1 MSRKRSSESGAPM
14 TTASRSGGSGK
25 RGIPVLSTT
34 SGMARRLLPV
44 FAALMSPM
52 VATACI
58 VPIPAEP
65 AEDPDGGTNAFPV
78 IKFVMPAMPGPI
90 SLDPMNPNPPPVSL
104 TLADSDLGDI
114 LHVRAFRDY
123 DTGNTGSVGVEP
135 PPIGPSGQEDRG
147 TTIGTAGWCMGAS
160 QTGVHQ
166 IDLVVADRDWD
177 TTSLNPPFP
186 NRTPKGNGKTSMRS
200 WVVQCTPTP

>member
-1 MSRKRSSESGAPM
+1 MSRKKSSEVGSPM
-14 TTASRSGGSGK
+14 TTASWSGGSGK

-78 IKFVMPAMPGPI
+78 IVDVMPPMPGPI
-90 SLDPMNPNPPPVSL
+90 SLSTDPNHAQPVTF
-104 TLADSDLGDI
+104 TLGDSDLRDE
-114 LHVRAFRDY
+114 LHVKVFRDY
-123 DTGNTGSVGVEP
+123 GTGNMVSIRSLNIAPSGVELR
-135 PPIGPSGQEDRG
+135 S
-147 TTIGTAGWCMGAS
+147 TSTMTNGWCNGAS
-160 QTGVHQ
+160 LVGNHQ
-166 IDLVVADRDWD
+166 FDVVVADRDWD
-177 TTSLNPPFP
+177 DDNPNVPLP
-186 NRTPKGNGKTSMRS
+186 ERTPKANGKTSTRS
-200 WVVQCTPTP
+200 WVAQCTPSP